1 MPIRI
6 GDRVTVAGMA
16 GVHTVKDQADVLY
29 PSHKSYLITLGYAYG
44 RQLPGD
50 TASVE
55 AWRCHRVP
63 TDAK

>member
-1 MPIRI
+1 MINA
-6 GDRVTVAGMA
+6 GDRVTVLGMA
-16 GVHTVKDQADVLY
+16 GVHVVKEAADVLY
-29 PSHKSYLITLGYAYG
+29 PSHKSFLITLGYAYG

-63 TDAK
+63 ADRPK